1 MRLVPTLALMVA
13 LSVAVP
19 GGAQAQERTSPMSLS
34 VAVGVI
40 PNAFSVD
47 ANLRYRPFPR
57 IPLSAMVALGPAVL
71 PFPLKVQSGTVLQT
85 AMQVDFK
92 TGLYLGESF
101 TFGQDFIFTPSLEGV
116 YRGSWR
122 YLRVENPSQGVDRDI
137 HIYAWWFQAIA
148 ALRLEWRVGRAMGV
162 GFLEPLG
169 VEAFVQSPLAD
180 LFIVADQLPY
190 AYGVNLRWTFL

>member
-1 MRLVPTLALMVA
+1 MRLVPMLALMVA

-19 GGAQAQERTSPMSLS
+19 GGVQAQERTSPVSLY

-40 PNAFSVD
+40 PNAFSLD
-47 ANLRYRPFPR
+47 ANLKYRPFPR

-85 AMQVDFK
+85 GMQLDFK

-116 YRGSWR
+116 YLGSWR
-122 YLRVENPSQGVDRDI
+122 YLRLENSSQGVDRTVSF
-137 HIYAWWFQAIA
+137 YAWWFQALG

-169 VEAFVQSPLAD
+169 VEALVQAPLAD
-180 LFIVADQLPY
+180 PFIVFDRLY
-190 AYGVNLRWTFL
+190 YGVNLRWTFL